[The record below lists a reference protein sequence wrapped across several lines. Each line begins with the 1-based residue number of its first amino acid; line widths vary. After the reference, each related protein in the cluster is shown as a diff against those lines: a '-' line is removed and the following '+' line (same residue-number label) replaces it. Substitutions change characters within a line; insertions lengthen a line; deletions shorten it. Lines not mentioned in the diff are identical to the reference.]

1 MNQKADLP
9 TRSVAFSNRWDSIIT
24 NWTKFIS
31 FGTFIRELISNPR
44 AVGAACPSS
53 RKLALRM
60 ASFIPNHLEGIIVE
74 LGAGTGVVTSA
85 LLDRGIPPHRII
97 AIERSSDLTL
107 LLKRRFPQVTIIHGD
122 AQFLGKILAPHLS
135 KKNKAVDVVVSSLPL
150 RSLPKSVV
158 QAIEKELTHLL
169 SKEGRFIQ
177 FTYDLRTEVAGPFRC
192 FVKRASKIVW
202 RNLPPARVDVF
213 QLHH

>member
-1 MNQKADLP
+1 MNRKVNFPARDITLP
-9 TRSVAFSNRWDSIIT
+9 NQRME
-24 NWTKFIS
+24 WTS
-31 FGTFIRELISNPR
+31 LGTFIRELISNPR

-53 RKLALRM
+53 RKLALQM

-85 LLDRGIPPHRII
+85 LLDQGIPPHRII

-135 KKNKAVDVVVSSLPL
+135 EKNKAVDVVVSSLPL

-158 QAIEKELTHLL
+158 QAIEKELTYLL
-169 SKEGRFIQ
+169 GKEGRFIQ
-177 FTYDLRTEVAGPFRC
+177 FTYDLRTEVASPFRC
-192 FVKRASKIVW
+192 FAKRTSKIVW
-202 RNLPPARVDVF
+202 CNLPPARVDVF